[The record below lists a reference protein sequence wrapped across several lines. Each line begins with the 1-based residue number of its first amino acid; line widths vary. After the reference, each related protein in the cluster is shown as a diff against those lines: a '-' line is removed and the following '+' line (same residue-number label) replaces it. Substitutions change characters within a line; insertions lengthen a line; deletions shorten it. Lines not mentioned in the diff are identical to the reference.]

1 MKPRHW
7 IRNIFLQLSKK
18 PDIIVFFAD
27 IVKVQKISVIVI
39 FFTHLVITGLN
50 ISVEV
55 DPSVSTIRNNICRK
69 TKEATRM
76 WSSHS
81 ERSAHQSGGYHWPHL
96 HSHIPS
102 ASGGWDRRRAG
113 HCGNTGQSA
122 ALATISSAYRV
133 RQCIRMAIWAKY
145 LELCVFLWTALG
157 CWHYHHHC
165 LLGLKMHFAMISSE
179 QECGLAQKSGNTW
192 LCPANSLYQPVNQ
205 LYKF

>member
-18 PDIIVFFAD
+18 PAIIVFFAD

-39 FFTHLVITGLN
+39 FFTHLVITGFN
-50 ISVEV
+50 IAVGV

-122 ALATISSAYRV
+122 APRHYQ
-133 RQCIRMAIWAKY
+133 QCISCKAVY
-145 LELCVFLWTALG
+145 QDGNLG
-157 CWHYHHHC
+157 
-165 LLGLKMHFAMISSE
+165 KISRIVCIS
-179 QECGLAQKSGNTW
+179 LDSTW
-192 LCPANSLYQPVNQ
+192 LLALPPPLPAWTEDAFRNDIIRAGVRPGPEVW
-205 LYKF
+205 